1 MVDTSEIIP
10 NQLRS
15 DLEAL
20 RPILERQG
28 VVQFRHDPDRS
39 GTYRLR
45 FREFNSDAGFTLH
58 RSVSLGRDP
67 AIGEAVAVIIRHWQ
81 DEFQPHKGKIE
92 QATVST
98 VPENPP
104 QDIARDAAQA
114 LCGGGWRRRE
124 QVGAWYDKAL
134 NDPAEMMR
142 FNITGA
148 FPAVRKGGRPLKHK
162 TW

>member
-1 MVDTSEIIP
+1 MVDAHEVIP

-28 VVQFRHDPDRS
+28 VVQFRHDPDRP
-39 GTYRLR
+39 GNYRLR

-67 AIGEAVAVIIRHWQ
+67 AIGEAVAVLIRRWQ
-81 DEFQPHKGKIE
+81 DEFRPHKEKIE
-92 QATVST
+92 QAPVST

-104 QDIARDAAQA
+104 HDIARDAAQA

-124 QVGAWYDKAL
+124 QVGAWYDKAIQ
-134 NDPAEMMR
+134 DPAEMLR
-142 FNITGA
+142 FTLSGKL
-148 FPAVRKGGRPLKHK
+148 PAPRRAGRPPKKRL
-162 TW
+162 W